1 MTPAEIWKL
10 ILAAAGIFGG
20 ITVVSVGV
28 AAFLAKF
35 IADKSIEKHK
45 AALGQET
52 ERLKAE
58 LNRQAERDKL
68 RLKKEEIIFNK
79 QLDAAS
85 DFMRLHKKLRP
96 AYNHPDKDWGEACA
110 EAAGQLGE
118 FEDKLEEYFQKYGPV
133 LSEEVRRMLREC
145 ISKASNYKFATAGYG
160 NSGEGEK
167 AAGNILDNLEKIE
180 EQMLKELQS

>member
-1 MTPAEIWKL
+1 MTPAEIWNL
-10 ILAAAGIFGG
+10 VLTAAGIFGG

-35 IADKSIEKHK
+35 MADRSIEKHK

-58 LNRQAERDKL
+58 LNRQTERDKL

-85 DFMRLHKKLRP
+85 NFIRLHRKLRP

-110 EAAGQLGE
+110 EAAEHLGE
-118 FEDKLEEYFQKYGPV
+118 FEEQLEGYLQKYGPV
-133 LSEEVRRMLREC
+133 LSEEVRSMLRAC
-145 ISKASNYKFATAGYG
+145 ISKSSNYKFATAGYG
-160 NSGEGEK
+160 NPGEGEK
-167 AAGNILDNLEKIE
+167 AAGEILENLEKIE
-180 EQMLKELQS
+180 EQMLKELRS